1 MMQLSAS
8 EILQLSPDDAS
19 AKAAK
24 GLVVPGKW
32 PRLEYDEQAIWG
44 ECQGSGSKPYQVQFD
59 KSGPAF
65 RCTCPSRKFPCK
77 HGLALLLLMAQNPA
91 NFSAAEAPAWVA
103 EWLASRQQRAEK
115 QEARIAE
122 KRDAPVDP
130 QAAARREEARLQRMA
145 AGMEELER
153 WLADRLRQGL
163 AQLPGQAAI
172 WEEMARRMVDAQAP
186 GLAFRLRQIGAR
198 VGRDE
203 SWPGYVLGGLGQ
215 LRMLIDAFRRLDSLP
230 PAIQQDVR
238 SALGLGVDRD
248 SVLASGERLRD
259 DWQVL
264 GQSIDEDGNLWSRR
278 VWLFGRQS
286 RRTALLLDFAH
297 GTRRFE
303 QNYVTASSLNGELAF
318 FPGNLPLRA
327 LSTGDMQLLPASP
340 ETKADST
347 TIETNAGPRTI
358 EADAGPRT
366 IETNAGRTVNPKKGK
381 NLTIAALPTGQL
393 DTALTA
399 LARAVAANPWQSPLP
414 MMVDGVPYI
423 SQRGWSLHCPEQR
436 RLALRLRD
444 EDGWQLLAASGGD
457 PLTVFGEW
465 NGEVLRPLAAWQE
478 KLLWQETAES
488 A

>member
-32 PRLEYDEQAIWG
+32 PRLEYDDRAIWG

-77 HGLALLLLMAQNPA
+77 HGLALLLLMAQNPM
-91 NFSAAEAPAWVA
+91 NFSAAEAPAWVT

-130 QAAARREEARLQRMA
+130 QASARREEARLQRMA

-198 VGRDE
+198 VGQDE

-215 LRMLIDAFRRLDSLP
+215 LRVLIDAFRRLDSLP
-230 PAIQQDVR
+230 LAVQQDVR
-238 SALGLGVDRD
+238 AALGLAVDRD
-248 SVLASGERLRD
+248 SVLATGERLRD
-259 DWQVL
+259 DWLVL

-286 RRTALLLDFAH
+286 GRTALLLDFAH
-297 GTRRFE
+297 GNRRFE
-303 QNYVTASSLNGELAF
+303 QNYVTASNLNGELAF

-327 LSTGDMQLLPASP
+327 LNTGDMQLLPVSP
-340 ETKADST
+340 ETRADST
-347 TIETNAGPRTI
+347 A
-358 EADAGPRT
+358 
-366 IETNAGRTVNPKKGK
+366 NPKKGP
-381 NLTIAALPTGQL
+381 NPTALPTGRL
-393 DTALTA
+393 DTALAA

-414 MMVDGVPYI
+414 MMLEGVPYL

-436 RLALRLRD
+436 RLTLRLRD
-444 EDGWQLLAASGGD
+444 EDGWQLLAASGGA
-457 PLTVFGEW
+457 PLTLLGEW
-465 NGEVLRPLAAWQE
+465 NGEVLRPLAAWQD

>member
-8 EILQLSPDDAS
+8 EIMQLSPDDAS

-24 GLVVPGKW
+24 GLVIPGKW
-32 PRLEYDEQAIWG
+32 PRLEYDERAIWG
-44 ECQGSGSKPYQVQFD
+44 ECQGSGSKPYQVQVD

-77 HGLALLLLMAQNPA
+77 HGLALLLLMAQNPTI
-91 NFSAAEAPAWVA
+91 FSAAEAPAWVT

-130 QAAARREEARLQRMA
+130 QASARREEARLQRMA
-145 AGMEELER
+145 AGMDELEL
-153 WLADRLRQGL
+153 WLNDRLRQGL
-163 AQLPGQAAI
+163 AQLPGQTAI
-172 WEEMARRMVDAQAP
+172 WEELARRMIDAQAP

-203 SWPGYVLGGLGQ
+203 SWPGYVLAGLGQ
-215 LRMLIDAFRRLDSLP
+215 LCVLIDTFRRLDSLP

-238 SALGLGVDRD
+238 AALGLSVDRD
-248 SVLASGERLRD
+248 SVLASGERLSD

-264 GQSIDEDGNLWSRR
+264 GQAVDEEGNLWSRR

-297 GTRRFE
+297 GNRRFE

-327 LSTGDMQLLPASP
+327 LSTGDTQLLPASP
-340 ETKADST
+340 ETKADS
-347 TIETNAGPRTI
+347 A
-358 EADAGPRT
+358 
-366 IETNAGRTVNPKKGK
+366 VNPKKGP

-393 DTALTA
+393 DTALSA
-399 LARAVAANPWQSPLP
+399 LAQAVAANPWQSPHP
-414 MMVDGVPYI
+414 MLVNGVPCI
-423 SQRGWSLHCPEQR
+423 CQRGWSLHCPER
-436 RLALRLRD
+436 RHLALHLRD
-444 EDGWQLLAASGGD
+444 EDGWQLLAASGGT

-478 KLLWQETAES
+478 KLLWQETVES
-488 A
+488 T

>member
-32 PRLEYDEQAIWG
+32 PRLEYDERAIWG

-77 HGLALLLLMAQNPA
+77 HGLALLLLMAQNPT
-91 NFSAAEAPAWVA
+91 NFSAAEAPAWVT

-130 QAAARREEARLQRMA
+130 QASARREDARRQRMA
-145 AGMEELER
+145 TGMEELER
-153 WLADRLRQGL
+153 WLTDRLRQGL

-198 VGRDE
+198 VGQDE
-203 SWPGYVLGGLGQ
+203 NWPGYVLGGLGQ
-215 LRMLIDAFRRLDSLP
+215 LRVLIDAFRRLDSLP
-230 PAIQQDVR
+230 LAVQQDVR
-238 SALGLGVDRD
+238 AALGLAVDRD
-248 SVLASGERLRD
+248 SVLATGERLRD
-259 DWQVL
+259 DWLVL

-286 RRTALLLDFAH
+286 GRTALLLDFAH
-297 GTRRFE
+297 GNRRFE
-303 QNYVTASSLNGELAF
+303 QNYVTASNLNGELAF

-327 LSTGDMQLLPASP
+327 LGTGDMQLLPVSP
-340 ETKADST
+340 ETRADST
-347 TIETNAGPRTI
+347 A
-358 EADAGPRT
+358 
-366 IETNAGRTVNPKKGK
+366 NPKKGP
-381 NLTIAALPTGQL
+381 NLTALPTGQL

-399 LARAVAANPWQSPLP
+399 LAQAVAANPWQSPLP
-414 MMVDGVPYI
+414 MMLEGVPYL

-436 RLALRLRD
+436 RLTLRLRD
-444 EDGWQLLAASGGD
+444 EDGWQLLAASGGA

-465 NGEVLRPLAAWQE
+465 NGEVLRPLAAWQD
-478 KLLWQETAES
+478 KLLWQETAEN

>member
-1 MMQLSAS
+1 MPDSPDDDHLMMQLSAS
-8 EILQLSPDDAS
+8 EVLQLSPDDAS

-24 GLVVPGKW
+24 GLVIPKKW

-44 ECQGSGSKPYQVQFD
+44 ECQGSGSKPYQVQVD

-91 NFSAAEAPAWVA
+91 DFSAAPAPAWVT
-103 EWLASRQQRAEK
+103 EWLASRQERAEK

-122 KRDAPVDP
+122 KREAPADP
-130 QAAARREEARLQRMA
+130 QASARREEARLKRMG

-153 WLADRLRQGL
+153 WLNDRLRQGL
-163 AQLPGQAAI
+163 AQLSGQTEI
-172 WEEMARRMVDAQAP
+172 WEELARRMVDAQAP

-203 SWPGYVLGGLGQ
+203 SWPGIVLGGLGQ
-215 LRMLIDAFRRLDSLP
+215 LRVLIDAFRRLDSLP
-230 PAIQQDVR
+230 PAMQQDVR
-238 SALGLGVDRD
+238 AALGLSIDRD

-259 DWQVL
+259 DWRVL
-264 GQSIDEDGNLWSRR
+264 GQAIDEDGNLWSRR
-278 VWLFGRQS
+278 VWLHGRQS

-297 GTRRFE
+297 GNRRFE
-303 QNYVTASSLNGELAF
+303 QNYLTASSLHGELAF

-327 LSTGDMQLLPASP
+327 LNTGDTQLLPASP

-347 TIETNAGPRTI
+347 
-358 EADAGPRT
+358 
-366 IETNAGRTVNPKKGK
+366 VNPKNGP
-381 NLTIAALPTGQL
+381 NLTVVAPLPTGQL
-393 DTALTA
+393 DTALEA
-399 LARAVAANPWQSPLP
+399 LAQAVAANPWQSPHP
-414 MMVDGVPYI
+414 MLVDGVPGMGDR
-423 SQRGWSLHCPEQR
+423 SWLLHCPER
-436 RLALRLRD
+436 RCLVLHLRD
-444 EDGWQLLAASGGD
+444 EDGWKLLAASGGA

-478 KLLWQETAES
+478 KLLWQEAVENT
-488 A
+488 